1 MPDVSD
7 YELFKSTDPNRPAR
21 RSVGLWVAVVLIL
34 AALVTL
40 FVLVWQRKAA
50 SPPPAAAHTEAPPR
64 PERPLGGDAESIALP
79 PLSETDALVREL
91 VQKVASH
98 PQLAAW
104 LATEDL
110 IRDFTIGVANVAQ
123 GQSASRQL
131 TTLRPSARFQVIQR
145 GNDLAIDPRSYKRY
159 DGIAAAAQSIDP
171 AGIARVYATLKPRIE
186 EAARE
191 LGDSSFDR
199 TLERAI
205 VQLLSTPVPD
215 DPILVQTKGIGYE
228 FKDPKLEA
236 LTNGQKHLLRT
247 GPQNARAIKESLRK
261 IALALGIPEERL
273 PTHGGE
279 RTH

>member
-1 MPDVSD
+1 MMPDVSD

-21 RSVGLWVAVVLIL
+21 RAVGFWVAIVLIL

-40 FVLVWQRKAA
+40 FVLVWQRKA
-50 SPPPAAAHTEAPPR
+50 SPPPAAARTEAPPR

-79 PLSETDALVREL
+79 PLNETDALVREL
-91 VQKVASH
+91 LQKVASH

-191 LGDSSFDR
+191 LGDSSFDS
-199 TLERAI
+199 TLESAI

-273 PTHGGE
+273 PPN
-279 RTH
+279 R

>member
-7 YELFKSTDPNRPAR
+7 YELFKSTDPDRPSR
-21 RSVGLWVAVVLIL
+21 RSVGLWIAVVLIL
-34 AALVTL
+34 AAALVTL
-40 FVLVWQRKAA
+40 FVLVWQRKAT
-50 SPPPAAAHTEAPPR
+50 PPPATAHTEAPPR
-64 PERPLGGDAESIALP
+64 PPRPLGGDAEPIAVP
-79 PLSETDALVREL
+79 PLNETDALVREL
-91 VQKVASH
+91 VQKVSSH
-98 PQLAAW
+98 PRVAAW
-104 LATEDL
+104 LATDDL

-123 GQSASRQL
+123 GQSATRQL
-131 TTLRPSARFQVIQR
+131 TTLRPSASFQVIQR
-145 GNDLAIDPRSYKRY
+145 GNELAIDPRSYKRY

-191 LGDSSFDR
+191 LGDTSFDR

-236 LTNGQKHLLRT
+236 LTSAQKHLLRT
-247 GPQNARAIKESLRK
+247 GPQNARMIKGSLRA
-261 IALALGIPEERL
+261 IALALGIPPERL
-273 PTHGGE
+273 PNP
-279 RTH
+279 

>member
-1 MPDVSD
+1 MMPDVSD
-7 YELFKSTDPNRPAR
+7 YELFKTTDPHATSR
-21 RSVGLWVAVVLIL
+21 RSIGLWVAVVLIL
-34 AALVTL
+34 AAALVTL
-40 FVLVWQRKAA
+40 FVLVWQRKAT
-50 SPPPAAAHTEAPPR
+50 PPPAAAHTEAPPR
-64 PERPLGGDAESIALP
+64 PARPLGGDAEPIALP
-79 PLSETDALVREL
+79 PLNETDALVREL
-91 VQKVASH
+91 VQKVSSH
-98 PQLAAW
+98 PRLAAW

-131 TTLRPSARFQVIQR
+131 TTVRPSASFQVIQR

-191 LGDSSFDR
+191 LGDTSFDR

-228 FKDPKLEA
+228 FKDQKLET

-273 PTHGGE
+273 PNH
-279 RTH
+279 

>member
-7 YELFKSTDPNRPAR
+7 YELFKTTDPHAPSR
-21 RSVGLWVAVVLIL
+21 RSVAVWIAVAVIL
-34 AALVTL
+34 AAALVTL
-40 FVLVWQRKAA
+40 FMLVWHRK
-50 SPPPAAAHTEAPPR
+50 STPTPAAVHTEAPPR
-64 PERPLGGDAESIALP
+64 PPRPLGGDAEAIALP
-79 PLSETDALVREL
+79 PLNETDALVREL
-91 VQKVASH
+91 VQKVSSH
-98 PQLAAW
+98 PRLAAW

-123 GQSASRQL
+123 GQSATRQL
-131 TTLRPSARFQVIQR
+131 TVLRPSSSFQVIQR

-159 DGIAAAAQSIDP
+159 DGIAAAAQSIDA

-191 LGDSSFDR
+191 LGDASFDR
-199 TLERAI
+199 TLEKAI
-205 VQLLSTPVPD
+205 VQLLNTPIPD
-215 DPILVQTKGIGYE
+215 DPILVQTKGIGYS
-228 FKDPKLEA
+228 FVDPKLEA

-273 PTHGGE
+273 PPAS
-279 RTH
+279 R